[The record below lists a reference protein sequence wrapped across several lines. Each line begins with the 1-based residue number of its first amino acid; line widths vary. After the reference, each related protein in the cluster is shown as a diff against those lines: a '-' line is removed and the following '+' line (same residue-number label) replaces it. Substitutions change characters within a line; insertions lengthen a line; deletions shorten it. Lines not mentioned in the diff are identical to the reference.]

1 MLNRYLR
8 ERGDKN
14 IKSVADLL
22 ANSTFY
28 NHAAIDGVTVAP
40 KTRLEGLSNRTE
52 RLTKKS
58 DGSSVVRRVPINNL
72 DGNGW
77 NVSRMTLQ
85 LLVNQVMAQHKL
97 DALFYPTKTIPAPRV
112 GMPVEPANIKV
123 VKETIT
129 TMIDG
134 EPHERTVDRVIDARA
149 PLTWRFSPNGG
160 FPTIVVPAGF
170 TKEVYDRA
178 VIRGDDGSRRVGDL
192 VGPTAVELPVSV
204 DFLGR
209 AFSEPVLIRIAAA
222 YEQATRHRRP
232 PKAFTQGQRIGRCT
246 MNTAFSAI
254 FALALL
260 LAAGGAQA
268 RITEIRIDAVEPFID
283 GHAFGTV
290 GPYERLKG
298 IAKGELDPA
307 ARENAGIVDLDKAP
321 RNSRGMVEYEVDIFI
336 LRPADPAKGSGILY
350 YEVLNRGNK
359 QLGTRL
365 LDVTSGGAVSLANA
379 LNNPTTPAHVGN
391 AFVFERGYTVVWS
404 AWDPDVSSANARM
417 TARFPVAM
425 ENGAPMV
432 RRIREEFQVGKRRP
446 ADLEVVRLNYPTAST
461 DRAKAQLFVRDRQTD
476 QRTEVPTDQWEFAS
490 ADSVRLLPKGTK
502 FTTAAIYELY
512 YEATQ
517 SKVVGIG
524 FAATRDVVSFLRHEK
539 ADDKGSG
546 QSAQRTRY
554 PPCARVRWLAGRA
567 LPAPLRRI
575 GNEQGPARP
584 QGVRRRLFA
593 HRGRRQGLCQ
603 PQLCGAGPHRH
614 PARGPRLSRELV
626 PVLDRAH
633 NRYVGRQDRLA
644 APRRRIRSADDR
656 DQHLDRILAE
666 GCLAAHHGYDG
677 QPRSLTAGELPRLHD
692 RRDAAW
698 RPGRARNG
706 AWRVRQPNQSAL
718 AGAGDAGAPGCAGTV
733 GDRRHRAARE
743 PRAEHCHRHCGRR
756 RGGEIPSD
764 QRRDAGSRRQSFRH
778 T

>member
-1 MLNRYLR
+1 
-8 ERGDKN
+8 
-14 IKSVADLL
+14 
-22 ANSTFY
+22 
-28 NHAAIDGVTVAP
+28 
-40 KTRLEGLSNRTE
+40 
-52 RLTKKS
+52 
-58 DGSSVVRRVPINNL
+58 
-72 DGNGW
+72 
-77 NVSRMTLQ
+77 
-85 LLVNQVMAQHKL
+85 
-97 DALFYPTKTIPAPRV
+97 
-112 GMPVEPANIKV
+112 
-123 VKETIT
+123 
-129 TMIDG
+129 
-134 EPHERTVDRVIDARA
+134 
-149 PLTWRFSPNGG
+149 
-160 FPTIVVPAGF
+160 
-170 TKEVYDRA
+170 
-178 VIRGDDGSRRVGDL
+178 
-192 VGPTAVELPVSV
+192 
-204 DFLGR
+204 
-209 AFSEPVLIRIAAA
+209 
-222 YEQATRHRRP
+222 
-232 PKAFTQGQRIGRCT
+232 

-268 RITEIRIDAVEPFID
+268 RITEIRIDAAEPFIG

-391 AFVFERGYTVVWS
+391 AFVFERGYTVAWS

-539 ADDKGSG
+539 ADDKGAANPLNAHGIRHALAFGGS
-546 QSAQRTRY
+546 Q
-554 PPCARVRWLAGRA
+554 AGRF
-567 LPAPLRRI
+567 LRHYVEL
-575 GNEQGPARP
+575 GMNKDP
-584 QGVRRRLFA
+584 QGRKVF
-593 HRGRRQGLCQ
+593 
-603 PQLCGAGPHRH
+603 
-614 PARGPRLSRELV
+614 
-626 PVLDRAH
+626 
-633 NRYVGRQDRLA
+633 
-644 APRRRIRSADDR
+644 
-656 DQHLDRILAE
+656 
-666 GCLAAHHGYDG
+666 DG
-677 QPRSLTAGELPRLHD
+677 VYSHT
-692 RRDAAW
+692 
-698 RPGRARNG
+698 
-706 AWRVRQPNQSAL
+706 
-718 AGAGDAGAPGCAGTV
+718 AGAGKVFANHSFAEPDRTVTQHEDHDYPENWFPFSTAHTTDTLAGKTGSLLRGDGFDPLMIETNTSTEYWQKGASLLTMDTTGSRDLSLPANSRVYMIAGTQHGGRAGLGTGRGV
-733 GDRRHRAARE
+733 CANPTNPHSPAPAMRALLVALEQWVTEGIAPPASRVPSIAIGTAVDDEAVKFPAIKGVTLVRAGNRFGTPEDWIYPWGTKTEIRATLAGGRFYGTRVPRVDADGNETSGIRLPPIAVPLATYTGWNLYARLPSELCDRDGTYIPFAKTKADRAAAND
-743 PRAEHCHRHCGRR
+743 PR
-756 RGGEIPSD
+756 PSIEE
-764 QRRDAGSRRQSFRH
+764 RYGSRADYVAKVRAAADALVRDRLLLPADAAAYVRAAEASDRF
-778 T
+778 